1 MRNANGNRH
10 LRNSWGLITGG
21 FVLGLLL
28 AAVGYSFSPNYVNT
42 ATNTHVT
49 DRGAYHR
56 FFAAASGTSLT
67 VARETNWLDAA
78 LTEASILLVDCSPSP
93 RSDHL
98 IGALLCALNARCA

>member
-28 AAVGYSFSPNYVNT
+28 AAVGYSFSPNYMNT

-49 DRGAYHR
+49 DRAPTTGSLPPP
-56 FFAAASGTSLT
+56 AAH
-67 VARETNWLDAA
+67 
-78 LTEASILLVDCSPSP
+78 P
-93 RSDHL
+93 
-98 IGALLCALNARCA
+98 